1 MAQDE
6 KVLCPVCEHEV
17 GTKENGTRIKAH
29 KISGEKCDGSDEPIN
44 TDAGETEGIDKG
56 QSYEALDSAQ
66 DDEQTPTEQND
77 PETPAEPET
86 GTQGVATSETRVYQ
100 HTIKA
105 RKPCPYLH
113 QADWHT
119 ANGKMA
125 YNLAIKAGHVPTGE
139 AKHSHTE
146 DTDTH
151 HLVTYTV
158 PVK

>member
-6 KVLCPVCEHEV
+6 KVTCPVCGYPVH
-17 GTKENGTRIKAH
+17 TKENGTKIKAH
-29 KISGEKCDGSDEPIN
+29 KVAGERCDGSDELVPSN
-44 TDAGETEGIDKG
+44 DVTPEGIDKG
-56 QSYEALDSAQ
+56 QSYETLDSSQ
-66 DDEQTPTEQND
+66 DDEQTAAEQND
-77 PETPAEPET
+77 PETPSEPET
-86 GTQGVATSETRVYQ
+86 GTQGVASSETRVYQ
-100 HTIKA
+100 HVIKA

-113 QADWHT
+113 QPDWHT

-139 AKHSHTE
+139 AKHTSTE
-146 DTDTH
+146 DTADH